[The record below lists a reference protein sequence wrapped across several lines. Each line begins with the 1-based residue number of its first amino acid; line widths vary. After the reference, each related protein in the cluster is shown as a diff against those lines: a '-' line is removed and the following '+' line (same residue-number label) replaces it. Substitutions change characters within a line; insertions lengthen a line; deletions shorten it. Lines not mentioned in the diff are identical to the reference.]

1 MVQAVETSSYHVA
14 LPGIRFNAW
23 RWSPAGGMPAGGR
36 RIVIL
41 HGVTSSALAFAG
53 VARALA
59 ADGRTV
65 DALDLPGHGGTRWT
79 DGSGASLPDQESVG
93 RSAYDLRHVGE
104 LVAAAM
110 HGIPAAA
117 MHALPAAEAED
128 LHLPAARPRAAVLA
142 GAPALLGHSWGAGV
156 ATAAVDAGAAVAQ
169 LVLEDPPF
177 LTAEQAAEMA
187 DGFRAELRPELDEA
201 RGVVR
206 SWGPAWEG
214 EDADARAQALVET
227 SPLAADAIA
236 RGAPWDPL
244 GLMTAWRRRH
254 AGLRVDLIA
263 GDARAGGRI
272 PADMLP
278 LLRDALGADHVHE
291 MPGLGHSPH
300 RDDPDQF
307 LAILRRVLA

>member
-1 MVQAVETSSYHVA
+1 MVQAVETSSYQVA

-23 RWSPAGGMPAGGR
+23 RWSPVGGLPAGGR

-79 DGSGASLPDQESVG
+79 DESGESLPDQESVG

-110 HGIPAAA
+110 HALPSAATHALAAA
-117 MHALPAAEAED
+117 ADD
-128 LHLPAARPRAAVLA
+128 LHLPATGPRASALD

-156 ATAAVDAGAAVAQ
+156 ATVAVDAGAAVAQ

-177 LTAEQAAEMA
+177 LTAAQAAEMA
-187 DGFRAELRPELDEA
+187 EGFRAELRPVLDEA
-201 RGVVR
+201 QAVVR

-214 EDADARAQALVET
+214 EDADARA
-227 SPLAADAIA
+227 
-236 RGAPWDPL
+236 RPWSTRPPWQP
-244 GLMTAWRRRH
+244 TRSR
-254 AGLRVDLIA
+254 
-263 GDARAGGRI
+263 GGR
-272 PADMLP
+272 
-278 LLRDALGADHVHE
+278 RG
-291 MPGLGHSPH
+291 
-300 RDDPDQF
+300 
-307 LAILRRVLA
+307 ILWGS

>member
-1 MVQAVETSSYHVA
+1 MVQAVETSSYQVA

-23 RWSPAGGMPAGGR
+23 RWSPVGDLPGGGR

-79 DGSGASLPDQESVG
+79 DESGESLPDQESVG

-110 HGIPAAA
+110 HALPSAAPPALAAA
-117 MHALPAAEAED
+117 ADD
-128 LHLPAARPRAAVLA
+128 LHLPATGPRASALD

-156 ATAAVDAGAAVAQ
+156 ATVAVDAGAAVAQ

-177 LTAEQAAEMA
+177 LTAAQAAEMA
-187 DGFRAELRPELDEA
+187 EGFRAELRPVLDEA
-201 RGVVR
+201 QAVVR

-214 EDADARAQALVET
+214 EDADARA
-227 SPLAADAIA
+227 
-236 RGAPWDPL
+236 RPWSTRPPWQP
-244 GLMTAWRRRH
+244 TRSR
-254 AGLRVDLIA
+254 
-263 GDARAGGRI
+263 GGR
-272 PADMLP
+272 
-278 LLRDALGADHVHE
+278 RG
-291 MPGLGHSPH
+291 
-300 RDDPDQF
+300 
-307 LAILRRVLA
+307 ILWGS